1 MACDGIFF
9 FLIKKIS
16 FAFPIHGKMK
26 SISLIIALLAIAIQS
41 FSQKKPVVEIEKLV
55 TRNEVEAPLTFLAAD
70 AMRGRDT
77 GSPELEIAA
86 NFIAS
91 RFQQLGLQ
99 VLSGAEHYF
108 QAVDLVKSSVVVN
121 AELKFK
127 DDVFRFKDQFI
138 ILEGGSNWSGECVY
152 VGYGSAEELPADLK
166 GKMVVSMVGSK
177 DSQGREIFVASNEKL
192 ERVKALGAAGLIEF
206 FQTPP
211 PFWLQLVNYYGGN
224 ARVSIQSDIAEV
236 LHIWMSASSG
246 AGLTELKERKTGM
259 AALSIQG
266 GAKKAL
272 PSKNVIGKIEGTD
285 PILKN
290 EHIVISAHYD
300 HVGVG
305 VKVDQDSIYNGA
317 RDNALGT
324 VGMLTAASYFTKF
337 PPKRSIIFM
346 ALTAEEKGLLGSEW
360 YADHPLVPLRQTVFD
375 FDCDGAG
382 YNDKSVATVIG
393 LERTS
398 AESNISKA
406 CAAFGLAAGKDPVP
420 EQNLY
425 ERSDN
430 YNFAKKGVPAIDFAT
445 GIKSFDA
452 EIQKYYHKPA
462 DEVATLDFDY
472 LIKYYR
478 AFVYAN
484 YLIANDPKTPFWNA
498 GDKFEPVGKELYQ
511 K

>member
-1 MACDGIFF
+1 
-9 FLIKKIS
+9 
-16 FAFPIHGKMK
+16 MK
-26 SISLIIALLAIAIQS
+26 NISLIIALSAITIQS
-41 FSQKKPVVEIEKLV
+41 FSQKKPVAEIEKLV
-55 TRNEVEAPLTFLAAD
+55 TRNEVEGPLTFLAAD

-86 NFIAS
+86 NYIAS

-99 VLSGAEHYF
+99 VLPGADHYF
-108 QAVDLVKSSVVVN
+108 QSVDLIKSAGVVT

-127 DDVFRFKDQFI
+127 EDVFRFRDQFI
-138 ILEGGSNWSGECVY
+138 ILEGGSEWSGECVY

-166 GKMVVSMVGSK
+166 GKMVVSIVGSK
-177 DSQGREIFVASNEKL
+177 DSQGRQIFVASNEKL

-211 PFWLQLVNYYGGN
+211 PFWLQVVNYYGRN
-224 ARVSIQSDIAEV
+224 SRISIQSDAKEV

-246 AGLTELKERKTGM
+246 TGMAELKERKTGM
-259 AALSIQG
+259 ATLSIQG
-266 GAKKAL
+266 GSKIAL
-272 PSKNVIGKIEGTD
+272 PAKNVIGKIEGTD
-285 PILKN
+285 PILRN

-305 VKVDQDSIYNGA
+305 AKVDQDSIYNGA

-360 YADHPLVPLRQTVFD
+360 YADHPLVPLWQTVFD

-382 YNDKSVATVIG
+382 YNDKTVATVIG

-398 AESNISKA
+398 AESNIAKA

-445 GIKSFDA
+445 GVKSFDE

-462 DEVATLDFDY
+462 DEVATLDFEY
-472 LIKYYR
+472 LVKYYR

-484 YLIANDPKTPFWNA
+484 HLIANDPNKPFWKA
-498 GDKFEPVGKELYQ
+498 GDKFEATGNALY
-511 K
+511 KK